1 MGEGK
6 EEIILDKRVL
16 YTDYFS
22 SEVYEGYVEFGLGY
36 EEEESITIYQRYAL
50 RPIGVKRLMEHL
62 QKVLSIYEEKY
73 GAVEAV
79 EEAPPTPPPTPPTP
93 TPQPTPPQPT
103 PTRRGRRK
111 KAKICPNCG
120 HENKPTARFCVRCG
134 TNLE

>member
-6 EEIILDKRVL
+6 EEIILDRRVL
-16 YTDYFS
+16 YADYFS
-22 SEVYEGYVEFGLGY
+22 SEIYEEYIEFGLGY

-79 EEAPPTPPPTPPTP
+79 EEAPPIP
-93 TPQPTPPQPT
+93 PPQPT
-103 PTRRGRRK
+103 PTRRRK

-120 HENKPTARFCVRCG
+120 HENKPTARFCVQCG
-134 TNLE
+134 TPLE

>member
-6 EEIILDKRVL
+6 EEIILDRRVL
-16 YTDYFS
+16 YADYFS
-22 SEVYEGYVEFGLGY
+22 SEVYEEYIEFGLGY

-79 EEAPPTPPPTPPTP
+79 EEAPPPPTP
-93 TPQPTPPQPT
+93 PPQPT
-103 PTRRGRRK
+103 PTRRRGRK